1 MRPKQFDI
9 DPANVS
15 LTGFLSNGTGAT
27 FTLTVTSSGD
37 GLAHQVSIRND
48 AATNHT
54 GKTLALVGTDA
65 DGFAQT
71 ETVTGPD
78 TSATVESSKY
88 YLTLTGVT
96 PSATI
101 GADTFDIGF
110 VDEVMSKT
118 VPVSR
123 EKAAAIAVT
132 VTGTINYTVQE
143 TFEAIQGGSAPS
155 TMDWH
160 NITALAAKTASL
172 VGATTAGASAI
183 RLVINSY
190 TDTAEIQMDVSQV

>member
-27 FTLTVTSSGD
+27 FTLTATSSGD

-48 AATNHT
+48 AATDHA

-71 ETVTGPD
+71 ETVTGPGS
-78 TSATVESSKY
+78 SATVESSKY
-88 YLTLTGVT
+88 FLTLTGVT

-118 VPVSR
+118 VPVERS
-123 EKAAAIAVT
+123 ATAVAVT
-132 VTGTINYTVQE
+132 VTGTVNYTVQE
-143 TFEAIQGGSAPS
+143 TFERVQDGSAPS
-155 TMDWH
+155 TMLWH

-172 VGATTAGASAI
+172 VGTTTPGATAV

-190 TDTAEIQMDVSQV
+190 TDTAEIQMDVA